1 MNQPVFDK
9 NIEILEKKYPSWAEI
24 LQKNRRKKK
33 NFDVVIETSYTGEP
47 IMKINN
53 QGMAS
58 YLNGKY
64 APSAA
69 ADEWLLGQGSID
81 EFAVIIIIG
90 ISNGVHIKK
99 IMDSVPKTVNILVYE
114 PSYEIFR
121 RAMEE
126 VDLSFM
132 FQMDI
137 PVGVVVS
144 GINDFEVEGYF
155 RRFISYD
162 NMIFL
167 KIYLSGNYKKLF
179 PKEVEGF
186 LKKLNSHFKDIKVNW
201 NTTVRYTDVTTG
213 NTLSNLRHL
222 YEGYSMAELF
232 QILPDG
238 FPVIVVSAGPS
249 LDKNILDLK
258 KAVGKACIIATDTAM
273 KPLLNAGIIPDL
285 FVIVDGLK
293 PAELFEHKDISKT
306 AMVTMTAVSKEPMA
320 LHKGRKFFYYG
331 GAPFETELVRA
342 VSAIKGRDVNLPNF
356 PGGGSVATFAFCT
369 GMYMGAKTIILVG
382 QDLALAGNK
391 VHADGA
397 FKDEKVNIDMDS
409 GEYLE
414 VEAIDGGTVVTRI
427 DFKLYLDWF
436 EEAVKKWPHIKVVD
450 ATEGGALIHGAK
462 NMSLKNAIKKYCVKE
477 YNVRWHIAR
486 LPKLFQTKEEKEYA
500 LRYFE
505 DSINRM
511 DQVKKMAK
519 EGVRNYDKIQKLTK
533 TWPGSRKQLQNA
545 YKKIKKINIFMEND
559 EVACMVTDSLK
570 GIEYTLRPSIYKI
583 EKNESDEIEEIAK
596 QGKLMLEA
604 IRIGAEEIKQILE
617 ETLMPYVERQKEA
630 NNEE

>member
-69 ADEWLLGQGSID
+69 ADEWLLRQGD
-81 EFAVIIIIG
+81 MEEFSVVIIIG

-114 PSYEIFR
+114 PSYEIFQ

-397 FKDEKVNIDMDS
+397 FKDEKVKIDMDS

-519 EGVRNYDKIQKLTK
+519 EGVRNYDRIQKLTK

-545 YKKIKKINIFMEND
+545 YKKIKIINIFMEND

>member
-24 LQKNRRKKK
+24 LQKNRRKKN

-53 QGMAS
+53 QRMAS

-69 ADEWLLGQGSID
+69 ADEWLLGQGGID
-81 EFAVIIIIG
+81 EFATIIIIG

-114 PSYEIFR
+114 PSYEIFQ

-186 LKKLNSHFKDIKVNW
+186 LKKINSHFKDIKVNW

-293 PAELFEHKDISKT
+293 PAELFEHKDISRT

-397 FKDEKVNIDMDS
+397 FKDEKVKIDMDS

>member
-1 MNQPVFDK
+1 MNRLVFDK
-9 NIEILEKKYPSWAEI
+9 NIEILEKKYPAWAEI

-33 NFDVVIETSYTGEP
+33 DFDVVIETSYTDEP

-53 QGMAS
+53 QGRAL

-69 ADEWLLGQGSID
+69 ADEWLLRQGGID
-81 EFAVIIIIG
+81 EFATIIIIG

-99 IMDSVPKTVNILVYE
+99 IMESVPKTVNILVYE
-114 PSYEIFR
+114 PSYEIFQ

-132 FQMDI
+132 FHMDI

-369 GMYMGAKTIILVG
+369 GMYMGAETIILVG

-397 FKDEKVNIDMDS
+397 FKDEKVKIDMDS

-486 LPKLFQTKEEKEYA
+486 LPKLFQTKEEKEYG

-533 TWPGSRKQLQNA
+533 TWSGSRKQLQNA

-604 IRIGAEEIKQILE
+604 IMIGAEEIKQILE

>member
-33 NFDVVIETSYTGEP
+33 NFDVVIETSYTGES

-69 ADEWLLGQGSID
+69 ADEWLLRQGD
-81 EFAVIIIIG
+81 MEEFSVVIIIG

-114 PSYEIFR
+114 PSYEIFQ

-232 QILPDG
+232 QILPEG

-397 FKDEKVNIDMDS
+397 FKDEKVKIDMDS

>member
-1 MNQPVFDK
+1 
-9 NIEILEKKYPSWAEI
+9 
-24 LQKNRRKKK
+24 
-33 NFDVVIETSYTGEP
+33 
-47 IMKINN
+47 MKINN

-69 ADEWLLGQGSID
+69 ADEWLLRQGD
-81 EFAVIIIIG
+81 MEEFSVVIIIG

-114 PSYEIFR
+114 PSYEIFQ

-397 FKDEKVNIDMDS
+397 FKDEKVKIDMDS

-519 EGVRNYDKIQKLTK
+519 EGVRNYDRIQKLTK

-545 YKKIKKINIFMEND
+545 YKKIKIINIFMEND